1 MSSISNNLFL
11 CNYVPNVLNIYEYEC
26 ANAYFIFNTQGLI
39 ILQCPF

>member
-11 CNYVPNVLNIYEYEC
+11 CNYVPNVLNIYEYEY
-26 ANAYFIFNTQGLI
+26 AYFIFNTQGLI